1 MTVQEKIKQG
11 KTYLGI
17 EFGSTRIKAVLID
30 DTFAPIASGS
40 HEWENRYE
48 NGVWTYSLDDIIGG
62 LQSCYSSLVEN
73 VKERYGAVPETY
85 GAMGISGMMHG
96 YMAFDRE
103 DKLLVPFRTWRNTI
117 TEQAAA
123 ELSEAFKFN
132 IPQRWSIAHLYQAIL
147 NGEEH
152 VPQIAH
158 INTLAGHIHY
168 LLTGE
173 SSVGVGEASGIFP
186 IENGTYNETY
196 IENLSELLKEKNFR
210 GDIREVLPK
219 VLSAGEGNAALT
231 ESGARLLDPTGTL
244 KAGVKLCPPEGD
256 AGTGMAATNA
266 VLPKT
271 GNVSAGTSIFAML
284 VLEKPLAGYY
294 PEIDVVTTPDGSP
307 VAMVHCNNCCS
318 ELDAWVNA
326 FGEFAALSGTPM
338 DKSALYETL
347 YKNALNGDP
356 DCGGTVAYN
365 FLSGEPVAGAENGRP
380 MYFRTPAGKFSL
392 ANFFRA
398 QLYSSMAALKLGMD
412 ILFENEKVS
421 AEQFTGHGGLFKVQ
435 GVAQQ
440 FLADGLGSAVSVMK
454 TAGEGGAWGM
464 SLLAAYSAVGNG
476 KTLPEFLETEV
487 FSSMESLT
495 VQPDE
500 KGAAG
505 FAAFIE
511 NYKKGLAAEYA
522 AAQNAAK

>member
-1 MTVQEKIKQG
+1 MTIQEKIKNN

-30 DTFAPIASGS
+30 DTFAPVAAGS
-40 HEWENRYE
+40 HDWENRYE
-48 NGVWTYSLDDIIGG
+48 NGVWTYSLENIIGG
-62 LQSCYSSLVEN
+62 LQDCYAQLAAN
-73 VKERYGAVPETY
+73 VKEQYGIIPESY

-96 YMAFDRE
+96 YMAFDKNDE
-103 DKLLVPFRTWRNTI
+103 LLVPFRTWRNTI
-117 TEQAAA
+117 TEQAAS
-123 ELSEAFKFN
+123 ELSELFKFN

-147 NGEEH
+147 NKEEH
-152 VPQIAH
+152 ISKISH
-158 INTLAGHIHY
+158 INTLAGYIHY
-168 LLTGE
+168 RLTGE
-173 SSVGVGEASGIFP
+173 RSVGVGEASGIFP
-186 IENGTYNETY
+186 IENGTYNEKFM
-196 IENLSELLKEKNFR
+196 EKFAALLKEKDFH
-210 GDIREVLPK
+210 GDIREILPS
-219 VLSAGEGNAALT
+219 VLSAGEGNAVLT
-231 ESGARLLDPTGTL
+231 ETGARLLDPSGVL

-256 AGTGMAATNA
+256 AGTGMVATNSI
-266 VLPKT
+266 LPKT

-284 VLEKPLAGYY
+284 VLSKPLSGYY

-318 ELDAWVNA
+318 ELDAWVNV
-326 FGEFAALSGTPM
+326 FGEFAALSGEHM
-338 DKSALYETL
+338 DKSRLYELL

-380 MYFRTPAGKFSL
+380 MYFRTPDGKFGL

-421 AEQFTGHGGLFKVQ
+421 VEKITGHGGLFKVQ

-440 FLADGLGSAVSVMK
+440 FLADGLNSDVSVMK

-464 SLLAAYSAVGNG
+464 AILAAYSASETG
-476 KTLPEFLETEV
+476 KSLPEFLETEV
-487 FSSMESLT
+487 FSSMESVT

-500 KGAAG
+500 KGTAG

-511 NYKKGLAAEYA
+511 NYKKGLSAEYA
-522 AAQNAAK
+522 AAK